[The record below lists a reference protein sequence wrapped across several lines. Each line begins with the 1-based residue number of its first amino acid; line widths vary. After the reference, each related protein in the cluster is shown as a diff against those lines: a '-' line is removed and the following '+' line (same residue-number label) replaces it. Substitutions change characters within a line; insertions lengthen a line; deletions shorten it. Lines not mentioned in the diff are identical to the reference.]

1 MKKLLASLLIVCT
14 LLGCMMISINAGYN
28 YDQST
33 VLEWTMKKDV
43 IKEFTFEPT
52 DITGATAL
60 KFDLYLES
68 AADFGFTSF
77 EIGTHPHCDWKEK
90 QVNGAASFGT
100 LVNGWNTV
108 SLDLASIP
116 ESNDWKDANDGS
128 VAGFDYSHLCRIR
141 IFNVN
146 VDGKETNVKLKNI
159 VAVKGDTEI
168 KVGGAPVVLDTG
180 VLEGNV
186 RTYAFELYQDSEAKY
201 LRNTTAGDNGTQ
213 RFSDAGAETVY
224 AFGMVDTDKIEKV
237 EFSAKLGCQL
247 LLQVSNDAKNWV
259 EVYKYTEVVPDHP
272 EAGADVKVYDFDLTD
287 KWTKGDALY
296 IRIADSSPENG
307 WGGSIFK
314 DNVNTLKVTYKSDA
328 PVDDP
333 TPATFDAV
341 SSVAVAAVAALGV
354 ALVAS
359 KKRH

>member
-14 LLGCMMISINAGYN
+14 LLGCMMIGASAGYD
-28 YDQST
+28 YDQGT

-43 IKEFTFEPT
+43 VKTITFEPT
-52 DITGATAL
+52 DITGATTL
-60 KFDLYLES
+60 KFDLFVES
-68 AADFGFTSF
+68 VENFAFNCF
-77 EIGTHPHCDWKEK
+77 EIGTHANCDWKEK
-90 QVNGAASFGT
+90 QVTGAESFGA
-100 LVNGWNTV
+100 LVDGWNTV
-108 SLDLASIP
+108 SLDLAAIP
-116 ESNDWKDANDGS
+116 ESNDTNPNDGTER
-128 VAGFDYSHLCRIR
+128 GFDYSNLCRFR

-146 VDGKETNVKLKNI
+146 IEGKETNVKLKNI

-168 KVGGAPVVLDTG
+168 KVGAAPKALDTG

-186 RTYAFELYQDSEAKY
+186 RTYAFELYKESEDKY
-201 LRNTTAGDNGTQ
+201 LFKTNAGDNGNQ
-213 RFSDAGAETVY
+213 RFSDGTLETVY

-272 EAGADVKVYDFDLTD
+272 EAGADIKVYDFDLTD

-328 PVDDP
+328 PVVDP